1 MKIIYTPCL
10 GLIFYFGS
18 SRIAANGSGG
28 FAGAGIAEFGSWI
41 RGFLRISCSAEVSQA
56 FVIFEGNVQL
66 WRNQHFWFWFFW
78 KSGTNWASHVEHARL
93 RQQVLEPIA
102 LCLLQKTSPPL
113 QTVKRPND
121 THSAR
126 PRKYF
131 YTWANCQH
139 FIVCWSL
146 IKSASVVC

>member
-78 KSGTNWASHVEHARL
+78 KSGTNRASHVEHARL

-102 LCLLQKTSPPL
+102 VFTVSSPEDITTIANS
-113 QTVKRPND
+113 QMTKWYTQCRTVKIFLHLSQLPALHCVLKFN
-121 THSAR
+121 
-126 PRKYF
+126 
-131 YTWANCQH
+131 
-139 FIVCWSL
+139 
-146 IKSASVVC
+146 